1 MPAKFPADLVTHA
14 LLAFVS
20 GLLCASLVLAQPS
33 PVITKPAP
41 GANSSNKSTNS
52 FHEAGPRWAEL
63 NAEQKLILEPLQNL
77 WPTLEENRKRKWL
90 AIAKNFPSMS
100 PQAQA
105 TAQERMRHWAAL
117 TPAQRYQARLHFA
130 QAQQLSTDEKLA
142 KWEAYQSLNDEEKNK
157 LSQGKPA
164 WSKGAARVARPV
176 APEKLTATPLTK
188 KEGQEKPPRIETAQ
202 AQVDPLTLLPI
213 KKRPPQL
220 NHDN

>member
-20 GLLCASLVLAQPS
+20 GLLCASLVLAQTS

-52 FHEAGPRWAEL
+52 FHEAGPKWAEL

-90 AIAKNFPSMS
+90 AIAKNFPTLS

-105 TAQERMRHWAAL
+105 TAQERMRQWAAL

-157 LSQGKPA
+157 LA
-164 WSKGAARVARPV
+164 WSKGAAMVARPV
-176 APEKLTATPLTK
+176 APEKLTATPLSK
-188 KEGQEKPPRIETAQ
+188 KEGQVKPPRIETAQ

-213 KKRPPQL
+213 KKHPSPI